1 MEYEYRVVGI
11 NLESTPAPA
20 PDPAKASSQLNVS
33 REFIEKEFA
42 EHYQSNKQNNTPL
55 QIQNLLNMYGRRG
68 WAHYYEGKIG
78 HQVLLYFR
86 RAKGES
92 IAASD
97 FLLRSRPSFR
107 NWQMSKSPNEGQ
119 SLVNLQRAD
128 QQSCLSASAF
138 SDEAWVFEMES
149 RRLWPTL
156 GCLAER

>member
-42 EHYQSNKQNNTPL
+42 EHYQNNTPL

-68 WAHYYEGKIG
+68 WAHYYEGIIG
-78 HQVLLYFR
+78 HQVLLYSR

-97 FLLRSRPSFR
+97 F
-107 NWQMSKSPNEGQ
+107 SPEEQ
-119 SLVNLQRAD
+119 AVIQKLAD
-128 QQSCLSASAF
+128 EQK
-138 SDEAWVFEMES
+138 
-149 RRLWPTL
+149 P
-156 GCLAER
+156 

>member
-1 MEYEYRVVGI
+1 MMEYEYRVVGI

-20 PDPAKASSQLNVS
+20 TDPAKASSQLNVS

-68 WAHYYEGKIG
+68 WAHYYEGKIV

-92 IAASD
+92 ISASD
-97 FLLRSRPSFR
+97 F
-107 NWQMSKSPNEGQ
+107 SPEEQ
-119 SLVNLQRAD
+119 AVIQKLAD
-128 QQSCLSASAF
+128 EQKL
-138 SDEAWVFEMES
+138 
-149 RRLWPTL
+149 
-156 GCLAER
+156 